1 MFGILKCWCFA
12 AVVGRCQEFQA
23 FNTSPRAAASH
34 ATLGLYG
41 WSGTQ
46 ILVFCSIVFRLMNLS
61 MQMKW
66 WDMDFRNSSTYNIQ
80 PAPPTVPAW
89 RLIDRGPFL
98 AVCRLSVLLIFL
110 IMGRA
115 GSNAPCNAT
124 SPYKFQKILQTLFGK
139 KWEYSIR

>member
-1 MFGILKCWCFA
+1 MMGYGLEDL
-12 AVVGRCQEFQA
+12 QL
-23 FNTSPRAAASH
+23 RAA
-34 ATLGLYG
+34 
-41 WSGTQ
+41 
-46 ILVFCSIVFRLMNLS
+46 
-61 MQMKW
+61 
-66 WDMDFRNSSTYNIQ
+66 
-80 PAPPTVPAW
+80 PPSVPAW

-110 IMGRA
+110 IMERA